1 MASNIDP
8 TKPQTGI
15 DQPVKVI
22 RDNFAAAKS
31 EIEYLQSLVG
41 SYEQPVLGSSVSGI
55 PILPIMTTTAILAI
69 SPSTAT
75 GGIVFCSTVG
85 TIVYSNGSN
94 WIRID
99 NGAQL

>member
-8 TKPQTGI
+8 SKPQTGI

-31 EIEYLQSLVG
+31 EIEDLQSRA
-41 SYEQPVLGSSVSGI
+41 PFGSSVSGI
-55 PILPIMTTTAILAI
+55 PILPIKNTTEILAI
-69 SPSTAT
+69 APGSVT
-75 GGIVFCSTVG
+75 GGFAFCSTVG

-94 WIRID
+94 WIRVD
-99 NGAQL
+99 TGANL

>member
-22 RDNFAAAKS
+22 RDNFAAAKA
-31 EIEYLQSLVG
+31 EIEDLQLRA
-41 SYEQPVLGSSVSGI
+41 PFNSSVGGI
-55 PILPIMTTTAILAI
+55 PIFPLMTTAEILAVA
-69 SPSTAT
+69 PNTAKGGMCFSTNAN
-75 GGIVFCSTVG
+75 
-85 TIVYSNGSN
+85 TIVWSNGTN

-99 NGAQL
+99 NGNILT

>member
-31 EIEYLQSLVG
+31 EIEDLQSRTPFGFSVNGMPLLPSKTQAELVA
-41 SYEQPVLGSSVSGI
+41 
-55 PILPIMTTTAILAI
+55 MTGLVAGLVAY
-69 SPSTAT
+69 
-75 GGIVFCSTVG
+75 CSTVS
-85 TIVYSNGSN
+85 TIVYYNGSN
-94 WIRID
+94 WRRVD
-99 NGAQL
+99 NNGTLT

>member
-31 EIEYLQSLVG
+31 EIEDLQSRV
-41 SYEQPVLGSSVSGI
+41 PFNSSVGGI
-55 PILPIMTTTAILAI
+55 PILPSKTKPEIVLI
-69 SPSTAT
+69 SPSSAT
-75 GGIVFCSTVG
+75 GGIVYCSTVS
-85 TIVYSNGSN
+85 TIVYSNGVN
-94 WIRID
+94 WLRVD
-99 NGAQL
+99 TGAVL

>member
-31 EIEYLQSLVG
+31 EIEDLQSRAPFGL
-41 SYEQPVLGSSVSGI
+41 SVNGI
-55 PILPIMTTTAILAI
+55 PILPIKNTTEITAIA
-69 SPSTAT
+69 PSSAT
-75 GGIVFCSTVG
+75 GGFVFCSTVG

-94 WIRID
+94 WIRVD
-99 NGAQL
+99 TGANL

>member
-8 TKPQTGI
+8 SKPQTGI

-31 EIEYLQSLVG
+31 EIEDLQSRAPF
-41 SYEQPVLGSSVSGI
+41 SPSVSGI
-55 PILPIMTTTAILAI
+55 PKLPIKTTTEIQLVSAA
-69 SPSTAT
+69 SNA
-75 GGIVFCSTVG
+75 GGFVFCSTVG
-85 TIVYSNGSN
+85 TIVYSNGSA

-99 NGAQL
+99 TGAPL

>member
-22 RDNFAAAKS
+22 RDNFASAKA
-31 EIEYLQSLVG
+31 EIEDLQAKVPFL
-41 SYEQPVLGSSVSGI
+41 SSVGGI
-55 PILPIMTTTAILAI
+55 PIFPRKTTTEILTIPA
-69 SPSTAT
+69 STAA
-75 GGIVFCSTVG
+75 GGMCYSTNASTLVW
-85 TIVYSNGSN
+85 SNGVN

-99 NGAQL
+99 NGSILV

>member
-31 EIEYLQSLVG
+31 EIEDLQSRNSFGNSINGLPLLPSRSQSELVA
-41 SYEQPVLGSSVSGI
+41 
-55 PILPIMTTTAILAI
+55 MTGLTAGLIAY
-69 SPSTAT
+69 
-75 GGIVFCSTVG
+75 CSTVS
-85 TIVYSNGSN
+85 TIVYYNGSN
-94 WIRID
+94 WRRVD
-99 NGAQL
+99 NNGTLT